1 MGETARR
8 RTMQME
14 HNKKHNITPQTIVK
28 DTRSMLEI
36 TKPVKDVEQI
46 SKKDA
51 RKKAYIIEKQMKQ
64 AAMELEF
71 ETAAILRDELLKL
84 NEILREGNQ

>member
-1 MGETARR
+1 
-8 RTMQME
+8 
-14 HNKKHNITPQTIVK
+14 
-28 DTRSMLEI
+28 MLVI
-36 TKPVKDVEQI
+36 TKPVTEDAQI

-71 ETAAILRDELLKL
+71 ETATILRDELIRLK
-84 NEILREGNQ
+84 EILREGN